1 MTDPTCMFAPSQ
13 RYHSTANPPGA
24 SVNLGIWTVL
34 EGSIIIIAA
43 CLPSTWPLIVRI
55 LPRGLMGKA
64 FSQNHSRHRY
74 PTKHAK
80 PKGADGFSRLGK
92 HATGTTDK
100 WPLAANPSLEN
111 QSVSLS
117 THTLDPTLVNAE
129 SISLR
134 SMNEIREEPRFS

>member
-1 MTDPTCMFAPSQ
+1 MTDPTCMYAPIQ
-13 RYHSTANPPGA
+13 RYHSAANPPGA

-43 CLPSTWPLIVRI
+43 CLPSIWPLIVRI
-55 LPRGLMGKA
+55 LPHGLMSKA
-64 FSQNHSRHRY
+64 FSQNHSHRY
-74 PTKHAK
+74 PTSHAK

-100 WPLAANPSLEN
+100 WPLAANLSLEN

-129 SISLR
+129 SIFLR
-134 SMNEIREEPRFS
+134 SMNEI